1 MIKKIAIIDDDPILI
16 FTLKYKINKI
26 NSEFEISQFSN
37 GKDAFD
43 FFSDYDTNFLHF
55 PDFIFLDINM
65 PIWDAWDFLNEWE
78 KYKFATCPLIYILSS
93 SINPKDIQNAKKYC
107 FVKSFLIKPIDFEN
121 LKLILGFQNL

>member
-16 FTLKYKINKI
+16 FTLKYQINKI

-37 GKDAFD
+37 GKEAFD
-43 FFSDYDTNFLHF
+43 FFSDDTNSAHF
-55 PDFIFLDINM
+55 PDIIFLDINM

-78 KYKFATCPLIYILSS
+78 KYKFAKCPLIYILSS

-121 LKLILGFQNL
+121 LKLILTY

>member
-16 FTLKYKINKI
+16 FTLKYQINKI

-37 GKDAFD
+37 GKEAFD
-43 FFSDYDTNFLHF
+43 FFSDDSNSKHF
-55 PDFIFLDINM
+55 PDIIFLDINM

-78 KYKFATCPLIYILSS
+78 IYKFATCPLIYILSS
-93 SINPKDIQNAKKYC
+93 SINPKDIQNTKKYS

-121 LKLILGFQNL
+121 LKLILTY